1 MALAVINPY
10 QATTDSETSFADED
24 PLRARYE
31 LTRGMNRFA
40 ESKYMLTRR
49 GGRLTFASLV
59 IVALA
64 VVVCFPWQPMDGIP
78 IFVRQLFVMGLATV
92 VYTALIW
99 QTRLVIRDRL
109 EQHGFVPGALV
120 EVVVTTDRVSWA
132 VDGRGFT
139 MPLADMGFMWT
150 DRGALMIPDLDV
162 FLFIPRR
169 AELEGISYRRFA
181 KLLKSRKRDAD
192 RASA

>member
-1 MALAVINPY
+1 MVPIKLIKMPAQAGVAHPRDVPRADSVMALAVINPY

-64 VVVCFPWQPMDGIP
+64 VVACFPLAANGRDSDLCAPTLRDGISDG
-78 IFVRQLFVMGLATV
+78 GL
-92 VYTALIW
+92 
-99 QTRLVIRDRL
+99 
-109 EQHGFVPGALV
+109 HGA
-120 EVVVTTDRVSWA
+120 D
-132 VDGRGFT
+132 
-139 MPLADMGFMWT
+139 LADQTGHSRSSRAAWVCEWSARRSCRDDRPSFLGGRRPWVHHAARRHGLYV
-150 DRGALMIPDLDV
+150 DRPRGADDP
-162 FLFIPRR
+162 
-169 AELEGISYRRFA
+169 
-181 KLLKSRKRDAD
+181 
-192 RASA
+192 